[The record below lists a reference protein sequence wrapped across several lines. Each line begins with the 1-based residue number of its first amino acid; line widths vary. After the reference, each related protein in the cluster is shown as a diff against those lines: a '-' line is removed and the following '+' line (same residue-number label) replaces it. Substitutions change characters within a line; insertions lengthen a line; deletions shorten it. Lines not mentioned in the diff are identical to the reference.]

1 MSPTDRSADRRAIGQ
16 LNDDFCHELDRGN
29 VEGFVALF
37 SEDALYTH
45 GPRVLRGIQQIRQ
58 FYIDRTRD
66 GPRTSRHF
74 TQGLRIEFTGTS
86 SARGLSAAFTFSAS
100 GSPPIDSTIPAIV
113 ADFEDTYAFDGVR
126 WRFAERHIVPLFR
139 AAMPQ
144 RALSENLPHVGPAPV
159 SESPRSAK

>member
-1 MSPTDRSADRRAIGQ
+1 MSHTDRSADRRAIEQ
-16 LNDDFCHELDRGN
+16 LNDDFGHQLDRGD

-37 SEDALYTH
+37 TDDALYTN
-45 GPRVLRGIQQIRQ
+45 GPRVLRGGQQIRQ

-74 TQGLRIEFTGTS
+74 VSGLRIEFTGES

-113 ADFEDTYAFDGVR
+113 ADFEDVYAFDGVR

-139 AAMPQ
+139 AA
-144 RALSENLPHVGPAPV
+144 AP
-159 SESPRSAK
+159 RQ